1 MKKFFVKLLVLSMAA
16 TLSITACGA
25 SSDAEGEAVSQQK
38 EFQLPEEEPN
48 TSAMVDAIILQAK
61 ADAETATDEDL
72 QAAFTFIKDTYPDFF
87 TDNEVMEKVMYYGSL
102 LEYAYRDTEETTMAE
117 LGMDAVQTVKYVY
130 RGAETVEDEATKLNL
145 EQVNESLTALSE

>member
-1 MKKFFVKLLVLSMAA
+1 
-16 TLSITACGA
+16 
-25 SSDAEGEAVSQQK
+25 
-38 EFQLPEEEPN
+38 
-48 TSAMVDAIILQAK
+48 MVDAIILQAK